1 MQAQAA
7 ASGAA
12 NAAPHQLDAALWSRF
27 AASADIGPYLQAW
40 LALQCAELECA
51 VAGVV
56 LWQQDGGAFVPMA
69 VWPSVQRDVTHL
81 GETARRALLERRGLT
96 TPGGDAATPRAF
108 VAYPI
113 LVGDVARA
121 VAVVD
126 LLTPTQPQLQRAMQ
140 RLHWGAGW
148 LESRARDALV
158 ERAGAELAR
167 VRTVVDLVALTAD
180 AQTAREAMLALVN
193 GVVDKLALSR
203 AMLGVAHEGRVKL
216 WAISK
221 TAWFD
226 GRTQEVGEIENLMEE
241 ALDQGA
247 ALRWPVAEA
256 DAFKVRVAHEE
267 WCRRRVGT
275 AVASV
280 PVVGRDGAVAVLSV
294 ERDDATAV
302 SPAELQRLEA
312 LCLLLGPQLEDKLVL
327 ERWLAG
333 RVPRKLAL
341 WRERVLGQGHAT
353 WKLAAAALV
362 LATLVLAV
370 ATQDYRV
377 TAKSVL
383 QGVVQRASVAPFD
396 GFVASAPVR
405 AGQLVNAGQVLAT
418 LDDRDL
424 RLELTRWQSEF
435 EQADQKQRDAT
446 AKRDRAAMAM
456 LSAQMRQAQSQ
467 RALVEQKLARTQVTA
482 AIGGLVVSGDLS
494 QKLGSPVQTG
504 ELLFEVAPLDGY
516 RVILQVDERDIGEL
530 RVGQA
535 GRLVLNGWSRDP
547 LDFTVSNVTAVAEQR
562 EGRNYFRVEAAL
574 APGSHGAL
582 RPGME
587 GVAKVEVGERKLWW
601 VWTHTLVD
609 WLRLATWRWLP

>member
-1 MQAQAA
+1 QAA
-7 ASGAA
+7 APGAPTSP
-12 NAAPHQLDAALWSRF
+12 PHQLDAALWSRS
-27 AASADIGPYLQAW
+27 AAAADIGPYLQAW

-56 LWQQDGGAFVPMA
+56 LWQQDGGAFAPMA

-81 GETARRALLERRGLT
+81 SEAARRALLERRGLT
-96 TPGGDAATPRAF
+96 SAGGDAVSPRAF

-113 LVGDVARA
+113 VVGDVARA

-148 LESRARDALV
+148 LESRARDDVAA
-158 ERAGAELAR
+158 RAPAELAH
-167 VRTVVDLVALTAD
+167 VRAAVDLVAVAAD
-180 AQTAREAMLALVN
+180 AATAREAMLALVN
-193 GVVDKLALSR
+193 GVVDKLAITR
-203 AMLGVAHEGRVKL
+203 AMLGVARRGRVEL

-226 GRTQEVGEIENLMEE
+226 GRTQEAGEIENLMEE

-247 ALRWPVAEA
+247 ALRWPVTQGE
-256 DAFKVRVAHEE
+256 AFKVRVAHEE
-267 WCRRRVGT
+267 WCRRRSTT

-280 PVVGRDGAVAVLSV
+280 PVVGRDGAVAVLTV
-294 ERDDATAV
+294 ERDDGAGIH
-302 SPAELQRLEA
+302 PADVQRLQA
-312 LCLLLGPQLEDKLVL
+312 LCLLLGPQLQDKLVL

-333 RVPRKLAL
+333 RVPRQLGVL
-341 WRERVLGQGHAT
+341 RERVLGQGHAT
-353 WKLAAAALV
+353 WKLGTVALIAVALV
-362 LATLVLAV
+362 LGL

-377 TAKSVL
+377 TAKSVI
-383 QGVVQRASVAPFD
+383 QGLVQRAAVAPFD

-405 AGQLVNAGQVLAT
+405 AGQVVKAGQVLAT

-424 RLELTRWQSEF
+424 RLEATRWQSEF

-467 RALVEQKLARTQVTA
+467 RALAEQKLARTEITA
-482 AIGGLVVSGDLS
+482 AIDGLVVSGDLS

-504 ELLFEVAPLDGY
+504 ELLFEVARLDGY

-530 RVGQA
+530 RVGQS
-535 GRLVLNGWSRDP
+535 GRLVLNGWSREA
-547 LDFTVSNVTAVAEQR
+547 LAFKVTNVTAVAEQR
-562 EGRNYFRVEAAL
+562 EGRNYFRVESAL
-574 APGSHGAL
+574 APGSHVDL

-601 VWTHTLVD
+601 VWTHTLAD

>member
-7 ASGAA
+7 A
-12 NAAPHQLDAALWSRF
+12 AAPHQADAALWSRF
-27 AASADIGPYLQAW
+27 AAAADIGPYLQAW

-56 LWQQDGGAFVPMA
+56 LWQQEGGAFAPMA

-81 GETARRALLERRGLT
+81 GDAARRALLERRGLT
-96 TPGGDAATPRAF
+96 SVGGDAATPRAF

-113 LVGDVARA
+113 VVGEFARG

-126 LLTPTQPQLQRAMQ
+126 LITPTQPQLQRAMQ

-148 LESRARDALV
+148 LESRARDDVV
-158 ERAGAELAR
+158 ERASGELER
-167 VRTVVDLVALTAD
+167 VRAAVDLVTVAAD
-180 AQTAREAMLALVN
+180 AGTAREAMLALTN
-193 GVVDKLALSR
+193 GVVDKLALTR
-203 AMLGVAHEGRVKL
+203 AMLGVVRKGRVEL

-226 GRTQEVGEIENLMEE
+226 SRTQEVGEIENLMEE

-247 ALRWPVAEA
+247 ALHWPVAEGET
-256 DAFKVRVAHEE
+256 FKVRVAHEE
-267 WCRRRVGT
+267 WCRRRGGT

-280 PVVGRDGAVAVLSV
+280 PVVGRDGAVAVLTV
-294 ERDDATAV
+294 ERDDSAGISVADV
-302 SPAELQRLEA
+302 RRLEA
-312 LCLLLGPQLEDKLVL
+312 LCLLLGPQLQDKLIL

-341 WRERVLGQGHAT
+341 LRERLLGQGHAT
-353 WKLAAAALV
+353 WKLGAAACVIVALV
-362 LATLVLAV
+362 LGL

-377 TAKSVL
+377 TAKSVI

-396 GFVASAPVR
+396 GFVATAPVR
-405 AGQLVNAGQVLAT
+405 AGELVKAGQVLAT

-424 RLELTRWQSEF
+424 RLDATRWQSEY
-435 EQADQKQRDAT
+435 EQAEQKQRDAT

-456 LSAQMRQAQSQ
+456 LSAQMRQADSQ
-467 RALVEQKLARTQVTA
+467 RALAEQKLARTEVTA
-482 AIGGLVVSGDLS
+482 AIDGLVVSGDLS

-530 RVGQA
+530 RVDQA
-535 GRLVLNGWSRDP
+535 GRLVLNGWSGEA
-547 LDFTVSNVTAVAEQR
+547 LKFKVTNVTAVAEQR
-562 EGRNYFRVEAAL
+562 DGRNHFRVEAAL
-574 APGSHGAL
+574 APGGLVEL

-601 VWTHTLVD
+601 VWTHSLVD